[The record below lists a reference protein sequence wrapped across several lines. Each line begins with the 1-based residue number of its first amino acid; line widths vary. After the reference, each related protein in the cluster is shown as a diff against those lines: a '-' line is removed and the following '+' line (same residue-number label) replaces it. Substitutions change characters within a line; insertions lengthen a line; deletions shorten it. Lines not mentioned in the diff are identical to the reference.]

1 MILWHLMC
9 EWWAT
14 SLYSFRHL
22 VVLVPTVFKS

>member
-1 MILWHLMC
+1 LWHLMC

-22 VVLVPTVFKS
+22 AVLVPTVFNS